1 MATRKVGLGS
11 KSFAAA
17 VKAWGDKVEEKMTM
31 VFREAATDLIETA
44 NEVGPSKANPG
55 STGTGNMPVDTGFLR
70 NSVQVVLNGPL
81 PPANR
86 KRPEKGGAVAYSP
99 DFELAI
105 VGAVLGDTISAGWTA
120 NYAVH
125 VEYGTSK
132 MAPRQFVGKA
142 VQKWGAIV
150 DRAVARHRD

>member
-1 MATRKVGLGS
+1 MATHRVGLGS

-17 VKAWGDKVEEKMTM
+17 VKAWGDKAEEKMTM

-70 NSVQVVLNGPL
+70 NSVQIVINGPL
-81 PPANR
+81 PQANR
-86 KRPEKGGAVAYSP
+86 ANPGHPVPYSP
-99 DFELAI
+99 SYEVAI
-105 VGAVLGDTISAGWTA
+105 VGAQLGDTISAGWTA

-132 MAPRQFVGKA
+132 TPPRQFVGKA
-142 VQKWGAIV
+142 VQQWAAIV